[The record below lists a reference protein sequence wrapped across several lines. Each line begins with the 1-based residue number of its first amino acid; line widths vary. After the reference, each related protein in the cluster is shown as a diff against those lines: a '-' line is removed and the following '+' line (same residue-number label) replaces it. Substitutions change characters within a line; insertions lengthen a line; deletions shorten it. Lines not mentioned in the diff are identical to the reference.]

1 MKINKKLNLSVFGAQ
16 RLASKLAVCGCLIFA
31 IGETPGQV
39 TSNWT
44 TNANSTLG
52 LGTNWS
58 DGIPNGVGDIAN
70 FNNNAT
76 ANRTI
81 TNDLGTVIWGELNF
95 ANTNTG
101 DFGYTIT
108 GGTIQFENTGGA
120 PAVINS
126 VNAGGANGTI
136 NSDMIIVDQ
145 LDINLNAG
153 VRNSRGLTLGT
164 TGTAG
169 VISGGTSGQTTI
181 RINSTQAEDFS
192 RWVIIRGDN
201 TFAGQIL
208 VESGHL
214 RLETRASSAGLQG
227 VGNEVIVTGTGRVD
241 LRNVN
246 FAPAGDLT
254 QIFEID
260 GIGPNGLGALV
271 NSTGTGTLAH
281 LILNDDATAGGQS
294 VLQMIRRRN
303 SADDADIAPILDFGG
318 NTLTKLGISEFRVH
332 NGDMQN
338 TAGAV
343 LNIHEGYFR
352 FYNLGALEGGTP
364 GDYGNN
370 IDGMTINVNYVPG
383 AFDGVN
389 PLNGSRTSD
398 VFNPNRSASDTAGY
412 GTVVARV
419 AFRTD
424 WGTGNTHAANTKV
437 VEVYDNVTF
446 NMNYG
451 VFQRDG
457 NTEVGRTFDHIFE
470 TGTTFNLVGG
480 TVGQNI
486 FSIANGSGSYNADLA
501 AYDHPGVTEIR
512 GQIDNGSPG
521 NEGHGLTKR
530 GNRELRLSHAN
541 PNFNGDVLIKQNT
554 ARWMPGNYTNASGA
568 HESQYFSMSLSG
580 ADGSLNQANSIELTR
595 WGSLALLNSDTEGAN
610 NRGGHVSANNN
621 DRLNDGGL
629 LNFRNGILYLE
640 THSTDTNT
648 ENMGNVVADL
658 GTNYI
663 YLDTRAGGAFDGAVQ
678 SITRNNSGVLK
689 LGSMN
694 PDHSWGTGPADEVRL
709 AVNDATG
716 ISTVGADNPGNPD
729 QRVVQGVFGMVPPEF
744 AERTGGA
751 VTRSDHTMQQAA
763 AFLGVGMGLMTL
775 ENVGGVDYLRP
786 LTADE
791 HHFGAAPLA
800 GSNWVLNE
808 FIQPADGPFGF
819 GDRRNYAERQITADT
834 TVNSLTIAWDSVA
847 SGQDMLN
854 TERDYLIIE
863 QGSTLKIDSGI
874 INFATLAEVD
884 ITANATASIRGG
896 LLDMNGQAAIIN
908 SAITRHLT
916 NSTSGTSTTFLAGNS
931 AYMRS
936 PMTHVTDLVKTGRNS
951 LYLDTWNDLTGNIY
965 VGEQGSLIVRHPGA
979 LGEGASGR
987 EVVVGG
993 AGNFLLEYGTNIT
1006 GINLRASNSFDTS
1019 RVLLRNEGATH
1030 STWGGD
1036 VIFDTAD
1043 TAGSTEF
1050 QNHVITARNNGTL
1063 SIYGNIYTD
1072 NNANFSDNTAF
1083 NQSALMSTAIG
1094 ETATINLFGQVRDT
1108 VDGALANVG
1117 DTGDSATRLSRAHSM
1132 AFQMRGHNEI
1142 NVNAHQQWNAT
1153 GAIFATQ
1160 GYFRIAY
1167 DPAADGLDGTGFQT
1181 EAARAAITQNN
1192 TWNDM
1197 WLGGPQNSLGVANSA
1212 TNAYHGHIMLT
1223 RPDQVLNWGQRV
1235 QVSNN
1240 NRNHTLTL
1248 GGEHHSGT
1256 AYIGSVDNS
1265 YAYRVFFQNSNT
1277 ERDLRFLQ
1285 AAGGTLVV
1293 NARLED
1299 GNTTA
1304 DSFNSTI
1311 SMVGPGTVVFNR
1323 NSAGSSTVDRWN
1335 FMAGTTVWGTMT
1347 GNNQFA
1353 RTRVTGT
1360 NARAS
1365 VSTWGGGNL
1374 ILDSG
1379 NTTAR
1384 TQTLDGDI
1392 YLLNGA
1398 SSVTVTQGKT
1408 FTMGRNDTT
1417 RSLTRRSGSSLAF
1430 LEDGNGAININVNG
1444 LTTEAGEF
1452 LGTWGVYGSTANGVT
1467 DWAGRQSTTGV
1478 QAFADYTDDVFGG
1491 VHTNLTTAAALAGDE
1506 SADTLR
1512 FGAAVDL
1519 DIGAGNTLTLERG
1532 GLLVP
1537 ASLTDDIRITGGALT
1552 SGWLEG
1558 GSDLMLYNFGQGVT
1572 RIDSVISNQDA
1583 NKVNLVLAGAG
1594 TTVLEADNTLTGS
1607 VYLNNG
1613 VLQISSDSQLGQVN
1627 GSIER
1632 IVLVGP
1638 GSSYSSGA
1646 SGVAV
1651 TFEGGDGTGAAA
1663 TFNTVS
1669 SSTASS
1675 RVVNNITVTDG
1686 GSGYTTGVRVRLE
1699 DGTGTNA
1706 GAWAVLDSGNLHF
1719 DGGVLHATESFA
1731 LNSGR
1736 TMFLGGN
1743 GGTLRVDPG
1752 KTLTIDGFISGEYN
1766 HVHAA
1771 NGYNNSNSLGNAWDA
1786 SSVRNPD
1793 IGDLTIDGGG
1803 TVVFRYSP
1811 LGDGSTPG
1819 NLAHAYGGTTW
1830 INEGVLRLEGVGSTG
1845 ATGALGT
1852 HNSFIDGT
1860 VIGAGGSLDFF
1871 FASSDPS
1878 IQEWFILR
1886 GDGYQGGGTFTS
1898 TVPHGSRV
1906 YNLAGQIHVEEDAL
1920 FNVRNGREFRVNSG
1934 GGDMFGSGAITR
1946 VGNGILRLRGNNP
1959 NWTGELNLVSGSNY
1973 IDSVGSLGGMTGLTL
1988 QRNAL
1993 LLIGNGTT
2001 TVDEF
2006 RDRLPDNLPISSN
2019 GWTRLRMDATGGA
2032 HSGVEKVGTLT
2043 VQAGVM
2049 GIEYNLG
2056 SDIAASAPRLTG
2068 DWAGWHFDEII
2079 RETGSIVAVRN
2090 LDAGTGIAGADFGQV
2105 AGNMQNQAVLLVD
2118 NAPDHVGGDGS
2129 SFNHNIVPGFFGGTR
2144 ELWSQTGANNL
2155 FTEEGASRYLMTVET
2170 GTHPVTGD
2178 PVNYIRP
2185 LTAGEFRV
2193 FGSDAPVNQTT
2204 PDSTALDD
2212 AGATGQNVL
2221 FVGRTADSLTG
2232 EIFTGRRNSTL
2243 TLGQNESINSL
2254 SVMTE
2259 SYINGG
2265 GGSRGNTAAILL
2277 DDLATLEI
2285 SSGVIN
2291 VSNIGVQDRAGAA
2304 HSTGTNADIRTFIR
2318 GGSLDFNGRE
2328 AIIQAN
2334 SRWIH
2339 YNTTD
2344 AVDAFREV
2352 DVDNT
2357 QVFINS
2363 SITNTGGNGLTKTGA
2378 NSVYLQVANQYT
2390 GDTNITHGL
2399 LYARHNQALGQSE
2412 RVVLSGSGGFVVG
2425 LGAEISDV
2433 DLYIGALNG
2442 NTAAFFGEQG
2452 SIFNGNIIVD
2462 NVDMAGSTSYVRSFT
2477 PRIYNN
2483 SSSLFTLNGDIYGGA
2498 TPVAEGIRATESR
2511 MFSTYT
2517 GAQGIFNLR
2526 GRIMDNEMGAL
2537 DALVT
2542 EQNQNQ
2548 VLRMEILDTTSENNI
2563 QLWQPYE
2570 SAGRI
2575 RLLRGVLRFMGDGNF
2590 YSDDA
2595 ISAINPDNEMS
2606 GFQMGGRG
2614 VANTAGTGAAN
2625 LALVLANPGA
2635 VFNLSSWEVGVESTD
2650 RDNASGNDNFNR
2662 GNTTGNRTL
2671 AGENRSGTV
2680 TFGTGAGGI
2689 TFVNDERFGGYDAPL
2704 QLYAA
2709 EGGRVDIRAA
2719 FLDGGD
2725 GVNSSITKSGLG
2737 EVRLFGST
2745 LGDSTV
2751 EAVNVLGGFLTMQG
2765 YDANANRRVG
2775 QGAALVLGG
2784 GGLVLNAGA
2793 TPFTEDL
2800 GAVTVNTGGSAVVSV
2815 GAGILNISGGFTRN
2829 AGGQVHFQ
2837 SIAGGVIN
2845 ATGVAADSRLGSW
2858 ATFGANLATDP
2869 FVTDWAATDGSGQV
2883 VAFAGYAD
2891 DAFAPG
2897 NHTDV
2902 LGGGLTAGTT
2912 GSVRFN
2918 SDAGTITGGT
2928 LALEDGGLL
2937 VTSNY
2942 TGGTPVG
2949 AGVGISATGD
2959 LIIHNFATGEVTL
2972 AGDISGSN
2980 VVFNGTGRTLLAG
2993 TNSHTGTTFITGD
3006 STVVVDDLTGLGSSA
3021 GLHLNGG
3028 ALEITAEASTQ
3039 TFSMPLTLGGND
3051 GTLRV
3056 TDADSRLIIRGA
3068 ATNLISSESNPVASV
3083 TTSPFNGGLKIEGSG
3098 TVQYGDRSSPSAT
3111 QDLLG
3116 VNNNYTGHT
3125 TIGDGVNPVQVE
3137 IQGQVNDNGQISPFG
3152 THVGWTDST
3161 LVRNNATVEF
3171 GVRRGNSGRTGQ
3183 VRVREWFEWGETAD
3197 DVVSL
3202 LVSTQREVALEG
3214 INKINGTLEITVQN
3228 QNYTDRG
3235 EGGLNGQTSVYFG
3248 LNEGS
3253 VIGDGRII
3261 IHPEANPAGNTYGT
3275 IQIRDS
3281 IPDFTGDIE
3290 VRNGYLA
3297 VYGLGYTQGTGTTPI
3312 LVGTEGATNGHRVD
3326 VRLLPE
3332 NGTNGSSTITTA
3344 FDAPTT
3350 DLTFY
3355 RDIRV
3360 ADNTNQDVRL
3370 YSGYIPA
3377 NGFLNWTGNIDVGN
3391 SPGQTIRFYYE
3402 DTENLDPL
3410 LAGHQQH
3417 VIMRFSGD
3425 ISGNRRLLLDANEG
3439 GDINQTLP
3447 VEDGGR
3453 SAADVHRAIF
3463 TTYLL
3468 GGDNSGFT
3476 GDVRISAETGLTV
3489 IDKDDIPILRFGS
3502 DLALTEQNDVIMQT
3516 LSGLQAGGHDVT
3528 IGGLSTV
3535 GGTST
3540 SGMYSFI
3547 DYEWASFRES
3557 LYDLDHVVTGTQ
3569 GSTGMNIRA
3578 LGGSSEIIEN
3588 ASATP
3593 GTLTITQNV
3602 NATWDAYFRDGNL
3615 DPQIDGASGPGASL
3629 SVVKA
3634 GSAMATMTIFNTYSG
3649 TTTVSGGALQIGQ
3662 GGNGEWQL
3670 LVQGNS
3676 VARTAVGTGNR
3687 AVGSTGLG
3695 LTTVETGAML
3705 TGSGHVR
3712 GSMVVQGTLAPGDVL
3727 GAGDPG
3733 SDLGTLFVG
3742 GQGSGIFAT
3751 VTIEGGTL
3759 TLQALAPTTNN
3770 FALSE
3775 AGTYTLNDLVNYEA
3789 YVSGLPTSYDG
3800 TAVNPTTFGELGTH
3814 ITAGTQHDHLEVSNG
3829 FVWNGG
3835 LIEVVP
3841 FSEGLNSFSPQAGD
3855 IYNLLDWYG
3864 VSEWNDFDEGDRY
3877 RVGGET
3883 GTNLFLPDLSSFG
3896 EALRW
3901 DTGLF
3906 TSHGILLIAVVPE
3919 PSRMLLLFL
3928 GFATLL
3934 MRRRR

>member
-1 MKINKKLNLSVFGAQ
+1 MKINKKLNLSFLCAQ
-16 RLASKLAVCGCLIFA
+16 RAVFKAVICSLMVLG
-31 IGETPGQV
+31 IGELPGQN
-39 TSNWT
+39 TSEWLL
-44 TNANSTLG
+44 NANG
-52 LGTNWS
+52 NW
-58 DGIPNGVGDIAN
+58 DAPANWGNGIPNGVGDIAN
-70 FNNNAT
+70 FNNSAT
-76 ANRTI
+76 ATRTI
-81 TNDLGTVIWGELNF
+81 TNNLGTITLGGIDF

-108 GGTIQFENTGGA
+108 GGTIRFENTDGA
-120 PAVINS
+120 PAVIS
-126 VNAGGANGTI
+126 LVNAGGSSSTI

-145 LDINLNAG
+145 LDIHLDSG
-153 VRNSRGLTLGT
+153 VRNNRGLTLGT
-164 TGTAG
+164 TGAAG

-181 RINSTQAEDFS
+181 RINSSEAEDFS

-241 LRNVN
+241 LRAVN

-260 GIGPNGLGALV
+260 GAGPNGLGALV
-271 NSTGTGTLAH
+271 NSTSTGTLAH
-281 LILNDDATAGGQS
+281 LILNDAATVGGQS

-318 NTLTKLGISEFRVH
+318 NNLTKLGISEFRLH
-332 NGDMQN
+332 NADLQN
-338 TAGAV
+338 TSGAV

-383 AFDGVN
+383 AFDGVD
-389 PLNGSRTSD
+389 PLNGSRTAD
-398 VFNPNRSASDTAGY
+398 VFNPNREASDIVGY

-424 WGTGNTHAANTKV
+424 WGTGNTHALNTKV
-437 VEVYDNVTF
+437 VEVRDNITF

-457 NTEVGRTFDHIFE
+457 NTETGRTFDHIFE

-486 FSIANGSGSYNADLA
+486 FSITGGSGNYNADLT

-554 ARWMPGNYTNASGA
+554 ARWMPANYNNETGA

-610 NRGGHVSANNN
+610 NRGGYSSANNN
-621 DRLNDGGL
+621 DRLNDNGF

-678 SITRNNSGVLK
+678 SLTRNNSGVLK

-694 PDHSWGTGPADEVRL
+694 PDHTWGTDPADEVRL
-709 AVNDATG
+709 AVNDTTG

-751 VTRSDHTMQQAA
+751 VTRSDHTMQQASA
-763 AFLGVGMGLMTL
+763 LLGVGMGLVTL

-808 FIQPADGPFGF
+808 FIQPDDGPFAF
-819 GDRRNYAERQITADT
+819 ADRRNYAERQITADT
-834 TVNSLTIAWDSVA
+834 TVNSLTIAWDSAA

-884 ITANATASIRGG
+884 ITANASASIRGG

-908 SAITRHLT
+908 SAITRHVT
-916 NSTSGTSTTFLAGNS
+916 NSTSGTATTFLAGNS
-931 AYMRS
+931 VFMRS
-936 PMTHVTDLVKTGRNS
+936 PMTNVTDLVKTGRNN

-965 VGEQGSLIVRHPGA
+965 VSEQGSLVARHPGA
-979 LGEGASGR
+979 LGEGAPGR

-1006 GINLRASNSFDTS
+1006 GINLRASNSFDTT

-1036 VIFDTAD
+1036 IIFDIAD
-1043 TAGSTEF
+1043 AAGSTEF
-1050 QNHVITARNNGTL
+1050 QNHVVTARNNGTL

-1094 ETATINLFGQVRDT
+1094 ETATINLFGQFRDT
-1108 VDGALANVG
+1108 VDGPLANVG

-1132 AFQMRGHNEI
+1132 TFQMRGHNEI

-1212 TNAYHGHIMLT
+1212 TNAYNGHIMLT

-1256 AYIGSVDNS
+1256 AYIGSADNS

-1299 GNTTA
+1299 GNSTA

-1323 NSAGSSTVDRWN
+1323 NSAGNSTVDRWN
-1335 FMAGTTVWGTMT
+1335 FMAGTTIWGTMT

-1353 RTRVTGT
+1353 RTRGTGT
-1360 NARAS
+1360 NAIAS
-1365 VSTWGGGNL
+1365 VSAWGGGNL

-1379 NTTAR
+1379 NATAR
-1384 TQTLDGDI
+1384 TQTLDGNI

-1398 SSVTVTQGKT
+1398 SSATVTQAKT
-1408 FTMGRNDTT
+1408 LTLGTAARV
-1417 RSLTRRSGSSLAF
+1417 LTRRSGSSLAF
-1430 LEDGNGAININVNG
+1430 MEDGSGAINFSAAG
-1444 LTTEAGEF
+1444 LTTAAGEF
-1452 LGTWGVYGSTANGVT
+1452 LGTWGVYGSTADGVT
-1467 DWAGRQSTTGV
+1467 DWAGRQGTTGV

-1491 VHTNLTTAAALAGDE
+1491 VHTNLTVAAALAGDE
-1506 SADTLR
+1506 STDTLR

-1519 DIGAGNTLTLERG
+1519 DIGSGNTLVLERG
-1532 GLLVP
+1532 GLLIP

-1552 SGWLEG
+1552 SGWLDGE
-1558 GSDLMLYNFGQGVT
+1558 SDLMLYNFGQGVT

-1594 TTVLEADNTLTGS
+1594 TTVLEADNTLTGN

-1613 VLQISSDSQLGQVN
+1613 VLQISSDSQLGQVD

-1632 IVLVGP
+1632 VVLVGP
-1638 GSSYSSGA
+1638 GSSYTNSQTGA
-1646 SGVAV
+1646 SA
-1651 TFEGGDGTGAAA
+1651 TLEGGGSGSGSVV
-1663 TFNTVS
+1663 TFNTG
-1669 SSTASS
+1669 TG
-1675 RVVNNITVTDG
+1675 VVNRIDVVDG
-1686 GSGYTTGVRVRLE
+1686 GSGYTSGVRVLL
-1699 DGTGTNA
+1699 DGTAAGTNA
-1706 GAWAVLDSGNLHF
+1706 GAWAILDSGNLHF

-1752 KTLTIDGFISGEYN
+1752 RELVIDGLISGEYN

-1771 NGYNNSNSLGNAWDA
+1771 NGYNNSNSLGNPWDA

-1819 NLAHAYGGTTW
+1819 NLAHTYGGTTW
-1830 INEGVLRLEGVGSTG
+1830 INEGVLRLEGVGTTG
-1845 ATGALGT
+1845 LTGALGT

-1860 VIGAGGSLDFF
+1860 VIGANGSLDFF

-1886 GDGYQGGGTFTS
+1886 GQGYQGGGTFTS
-1898 TVPHGSRV
+1898 IVPHASRI

-1920 FNVRNGREFRVNSG
+1920 FNIRNGREFRVSSG
-1934 GGDMFGSGAITR
+1934 GGDMFGTGAITR
-1946 VGNGILRLRGNNP
+1946 VGNGTLRLRGNNP
-1959 NWTGELNLVSGSNY
+1959 NWTGALNLVSGTNY
-1973 IDSVGSLGGMTGLTL
+1973 IDSVGSLGGMTSLTL
-1988 QRNAL
+1988 QRNTL
-1993 LLIGNGTT
+1993 LYLGNGTT

-2006 RDRLPDNLPISSN
+2006 RDRLPDNLPITTN
-2019 GWTRLRMDATGGA
+2019 GWTRMRMDATGGV

-2056 SDIAASAPRLTG
+2056 SDIAASAPRLAG

-2144 ELWSQTGANNL
+2144 ELWSQTGTNNL

-2185 LTAGEFRV
+2185 LTTSEFRV

-2221 FVGRTADSLTG
+2221 FVGRTEDALGGT
-2232 EIFTGRRNSTL
+2232 IFTARRNSTL

-2259 SYINGG
+2259 SYVNGA

-2277 DDLATLEI
+2277 NDLATLTI

-2291 VSNIGVQDRAGAA
+2291 VSNIGVQDMNGATHA
-2304 HSTGTNADIRTFIR
+2304 TGTNADIRTFIR
-2318 GGSLDFNGRE
+2318 GGSLDFDGRE

-2339 YNTTD
+2339 YNTAD
-2344 AVDAFREV
+2344 AVNAFREV

-2412 RVVLSGSGGFVVG
+2412 RVVLSGSGGFAIG
-2425 LGAEISDV
+2425 LGAEISGVDV
-2433 DLYIGALNG
+2433 YIGALNG
-2442 NTAAFFGEQG
+2442 NTAAFVGEQG

-2498 TPVAEGIRATESR
+2498 TPIAEGIRATQSR

-2517 GAQGIFNLR
+2517 GAQGIFNIR

-2542 EQNQNQ
+2542 EANQNQ

-2595 ISAINPDNEMS
+2595 IAVINPDNAMS

-2614 VANTAGTGAAN
+2614 VANTAGTGAVN

-2680 TFGTGAGGI
+2680 TFGTGTGGI

-2765 YDANANRRVG
+2765 YDVNANRRVG

-2815 GAGILNISGGFTRN
+2815 GAGTLNIGGGFTRN

-2869 FVTDWAATDGSGQV
+2869 FATDWAATDGSGQV

-2918 SDAGTITGGT
+2918 SDAGSITDGT

-2949 AGVGISATGD
+2949 SGVGISATGD
-2959 LIIHNFATGEVTL
+2959 LIIHNFATGDVTL

-2993 TNSHTGTTFITGD
+2993 TNSHTGTTFVTGD
-3006 STVVVDDLTGLGSSA
+3006 STVVVDGLSRLGSSG

-3028 ALEITAEASTQ
+3028 TLEFTAEATTE
-3039 TFSMPLTLGGND
+3039 TFSTPLTLGGND

-3056 TDADSRLIIRGA
+3056 TEADSRLIIRGA

-3083 TTSPFNGGLKIEGSG
+3083 TTSPFNGGLRIEGSG
-3098 TVQYGDRSSPSAT
+3098 TVQFGNRTAANNA
-3111 QDLLG
+3111 QDILG
-3116 VNNNYTGHT
+3116 VNNAYTGHT
-3125 TIGDGVNPVQVE
+3125 IIGDGVNPVRVE
-3137 IQGQVNDNGQISPFG
+3137 IQGQVNNNGQISPFG

-3171 GVRRGNSGRTGQ
+3171 GVRRGDGTRNGQ
-3183 VRVREWFEWGETAD
+3183 VRVREWFEWGESAD

-3214 INKINGTLEITVQN
+3214 INRINGTLEITVQN
-3228 QNYTDRG
+3228 RNYADMG
-3235 EGGLNGQTSVYFG
+3235 NNSNNAQTSVYFG

-3261 IHPEANPAGNTYGT
+3261 AHPEPNPVTNSYGT
-3275 IQIRDS
+3275 VQMRES
-3281 IPDFTGDIE
+3281 IPDFTGDFE

-3297 VYGLGYTQGTGTTPI
+3297 FYGLGYTQGTGTTPI
-3312 LVGTEGATNGHRVD
+3312 LVGTEGATNAHRVE
-3326 VRLLPE
+3326 VRLLSE
-3332 NGTNGSSTITTA
+3332 NGTNGSATVTTA

-3350 DLTFY
+3350 DLTLY
-3355 RDIRV
+3355 RDIRIV
-3360 ADNTNQDVRL
+3360 DNTNQDVRL
-3370 YSGYIPA
+3370 SSYSIPA
-3377 NGFLNWTGNIDVGN
+3377 NGFLNWTGNIDFGN

-3402 DTENLDPL
+3402 DTESLDPL

-3417 VIMRFSGD
+3417 VIMNFSGNL
-3425 ISGNRRLLLDANEG
+3425 SGNRRLLLDANEG

-3447 VEDGGR
+3447 VEEGGR
-3453 SAADVHRAIF
+3453 IASDQHRAIF
-3463 TTYLL
+3463 TTFLL

-3476 GDVRISAETGLTV
+3476 GDVRISSEISLTV

-3502 DLALTEQNDVIMQT
+3502 DLALTEQNDVIMQA
-3516 LSGLQAGGHDVT
+3516 LSGLQAGGHNVT

-3535 GGTST
+3535 GGNST

-3547 DYEWASFRES
+3547 DYEWAPFRES
-3557 LYDLDHVVTGTQ
+3557 LYDLDHVVGGNQGTN
-3569 GSTGMNIRA
+3569 GKNISA

-3588 ASATP
+3588 ASANP

-3649 TTTVSGGALQIGQ
+3649 TTTVSDGALQIGQ

-3676 VARTAVGTGNR
+3676 VARTAVGVGNR
-3687 AVGSTGLG
+3687 AVGSTGIG
-3695 LTTVETGAML
+3695 LTTVESGATL

-3742 GQGSGIFAT
+3742 GQGSSIFAT

-3759 TLQALAPTTNN
+3759 TLQALAPTAHNTD
-3770 FALSE
+3770 LST
-3775 AGTYTLNDLVNYEA
+3775 AGAYTLNDLANYESFVA
-3789 YVSGLPTSYDG
+3789 GLPTSYDG

-3829 FVWNGG
+3829 IVWNGG

-3841 FSEGLNSFSPQAGD
+3841 FSSGENSFSPQAGD

-3883 GTNLFLPDLSSFG
+3883 GTNLFLPDLSGFG